1 MLKLENLL
9 VEHQTNPIGLDCKNP
24 RFGWVLSSDVHSTL
38 QIAYQIIILSEKNT
52 KIDTGKIFSEDS
64 TEVVVENLK
73 VEPKTYYEVNV
84 IVWDNHGNTTSAK
97 TSFETGLL
105 GESWES
111 EWLEPEQIPTEPS
124 IDFEHEQMSSTIV
137 SFSDPNRDFH
147 EFRPVQYI
155 RIPLNVNKKLKKAR
169 IYMTAHGVYQLE
181 INGRRSDDR

>member
-73 VEPKTYYEVNV
+73 VEPKT
-84 IVWDNHGNTTSAK
+84 
-97 TSFETGLL
+97 
-105 GESWES
+105 
-111 EWLEPEQIPTEPS
+111 
-124 IDFEHEQMSSTIV
+124 
-137 SFSDPNRDFH
+137 
-147 EFRPVQYI
+147 
-155 RIPLNVNKKLKKAR
+155 
-169 IYMTAHGVYQLE
+169 
-181 INGRRSDDR
+181 